1 MTATVWVKVIG
12 FSDVER
18 HTLNTLFRLSAGQTP
33 AYALWAPELATAP
46 HVALVDVDSYASGL
60 DHASPGFNT
69 NLKHICVGAR
79 AFDHAWR
86 TFPRPVD
93 WPALLQTLDSL
104 FASQAEV
111 DIDLGSDDLVDLTQ
125 PPGLKTSLLVGLARE
140 EQLYLRARLALAGLT
155 DVDDA
160 DSAAQAGTRLAE
172 GYYDL
177 VVVSLEL
184 ADADPWALVQSF
196 QDLLAPPH
204 AVVVATAEPSWHA
217 MERAEA
223 LGCKGLLEVPF
234 NPPQVLAL
242 LQQV

>member
-1 MTATVWVKVIG
+1 MTATVWVKVVG

-33 AYALWAPELATAP
+33 AYALWTPEQAAPP
-46 HVALVDVDSYASGL
+46 QVALIDVDSYESGL
-60 DHASPGFNT
+60 DQASPGFNT
-69 NLKHICVGAR
+69 NLKRLCVGSRVSEA
-79 AFDHAWR
+79 AWR

-93 WPALLQTLDSL
+93 WPALLQALDSL

-111 DIDLGSDDLVDLTQ
+111 DIDLGLDDPVDPTV
-125 PPGLKTSLLVGLARE
+125 PPGIKASLLVGLARE
-140 EQLYLRARLALAGLT
+140 EALYLRARLALAGLT

-160 DSAAQAGTRLAE
+160 DSAVHAGNCLAE
-172 GYYDL
+172 RRYDL

-196 QDLLAPPH
+196 ADLLAPPH
-204 AVVVATAEPSWHA
+204 AVVVATAAPSWQA

>member
-1 MTATVWVKVIG
+1 MTATVWVKVVG

-33 AYALWAPELATAP
+33 AYALWAPEQATPP
-46 HVALVDVDSYASGL
+46 HVALIDVDSYESGL
-60 DHASPGFNT
+60 DQASPGFNA
-69 NLKHICVGAR
+69 NLKRLCVGSR
-79 AFDHAWR
+79 VSETAWR

-93 WPALLQTLDSL
+93 WRALLQVLDSL

-111 DIDLGSDDLVDLTQ
+111 DIDLGLDEPVDLTV
-125 PPGLKTSLLVGLARE
+125 PPGIKASLLVGLARE
-140 EQLYLRARLALAGLT
+140 EALYLRARLALAGLT
-155 DVDDA
+155 DMDEA
-160 DSAAQAGTRLAE
+160 DSAAQAGTRMAARH
-172 GYYDL
+172 YDL

-184 ADADPWALVQSF
+184 TDADPWALVQSF
-196 QDLLAPPH
+196 TDLLAPPH
-204 AVVVATAEPSWHA
+204 AVVVATAAPSWHA

-223 LGCKGLLEVPF
+223 MGCKGLLEVPF